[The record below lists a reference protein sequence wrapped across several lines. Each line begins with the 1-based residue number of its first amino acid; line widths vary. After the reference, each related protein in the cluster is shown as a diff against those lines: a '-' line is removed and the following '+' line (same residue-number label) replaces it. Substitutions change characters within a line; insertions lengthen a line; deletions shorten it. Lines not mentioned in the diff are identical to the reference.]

1 MCAGNLVALALNAL
15 LHLACRTARPLLLGM
30 MWFDPSD
37 AATVHQEAI
46 RHEAQQGDKLTSYGW
61 VRHDGRSYGR
71 QEIADGDYQLSVRM
85 VRMAAAA
92 VRQQQ

>member
-1 MCAGNLVALALNAL
+1 
-15 LHLACRTARPLLLGM
+15 

-37 AATVHQEAI
+37 AATVHNQAI

-71 QEIADGDYQLSVRM
+71 QEIADGDFQLSIQM
-85 VRMAAAA
+85 VR
-92 VRQQQ
+92 